1 MLTLTNQR
9 ATIAHLNIRT
19 EKHGDADVT
28 AVDIKLQVD
37 IPNEFL
43 NDLSPGMVSA
53 FYVDDDRRPDLL
65 HRPLMLRFP
74 HLGVI
79 KWKEIVENW
88 VLVLNG
94 YDLKE
99 GRYRFNVDVSKVHF
113 ECKEGGTVSF
123 VMTLSA
129 YPDSDATVVLLTWLR
144 REIAVDL
151 RERDEDQD
159 GTKSI
164 FQNDDD

>member
-9 ATIAHLNIRT
+9 STIAHLNIRT
-19 EKHGDADVT
+19 EKHGDKDIT

-43 NDLSPGMVSA
+43 NDLAPGMLAA

-65 HRPLMLRFP
+65 HRPLMLRYP

-79 KWKEIVENW
+79 RWKEVVENW
-88 VLVLNG
+88 VLILNG
-94 YDLKE
+94 YDQHD
-99 GRYRFNVDVSKVHF
+99 GRYTFNVDANKVHF

-123 VMTLSA
+123 VMTLST
-129 YPDSDATVVLLTWLR
+129 YPDSEAIVVLSTWLK
-144 REIAVDL
+144 REISVDL
-151 RERDEDQD
+151 RERDEDAD

-164 FQNDDD
+164 FQDGDD